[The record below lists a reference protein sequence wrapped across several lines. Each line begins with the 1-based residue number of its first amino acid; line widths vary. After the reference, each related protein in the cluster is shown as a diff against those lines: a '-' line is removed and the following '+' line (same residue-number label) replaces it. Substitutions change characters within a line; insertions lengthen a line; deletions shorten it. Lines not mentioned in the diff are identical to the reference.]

1 MPIFSKTFIILG
13 LIAILATDVVPFV
26 LAESDSTDISYV
38 YNISDDKTEDGDI
51 LTSDSNLGLIRAKNP
66 YDPHLFGIL
75 QNQPLMVYR
84 RIDNQGKAVSRN
96 GTTLVNVTTV
106 NGPINA
112 GDYITSS
119 PIPGKGQKAAGSGYV
134 IGVAL
139 ASLSSQNGTPTEYQP
154 PGGAVQ
160 KIASGRVAVALKI
173 EYAELTTPRGTP
185 KFINAFSTALFQNV
199 QDPNK
204 FVQLLRYV
212 ASALTVIISF
222 AVGFITFSRSIP
234 KGIEAIGRNPLAQK
248 AIFFSIGLNIFF
260 TIITAGIGIAVAV
273 LILRI

>member
-1 MPIFSKTFIILG
+1 MPILAKATIILSLSTLLFTG
-13 LIAILATDVVPFV
+13 TVSFV
-26 LAESDSTDISYV
+26 LADSDSTDISYV

-106 NGPINA
+106 NGTINA

-160 KIASGRVAVALKI
+160 KIAYGRVAVALKI

-185 KFINAFSTALFQNV
+185 QFINAFSTALFQNV

-204 FVQLLRYV
+204 FVQVLRYV
-212 ASALTVIISF
+212 AAALTVIISF